1 MHSDLPHKFLLTVY
15 HLPMNFNSIANC
27 ANGTL
32 HTVVWKWTLY
42 KVRVALS
49 KPIHAITARIGPP
62 GANHGSFI
70 AKPSSCNL
78 HSTLQATPPN
88 LASNPRFPF
97 RILSRSFGKKLIFS
111 KVARQ
116 NPERKAWVRGYT
128 QLPLSHII
136 SADAEPPASAQRLF
150 LSVYSMT

>member
-1 MHSDLPHKFLLTVY
+1 M
-15 HLPMNFNSIANC
+15 
-27 ANGTL
+27 
-32 HTVVWKWTLY
+32 
-42 KVRVALS
+42 RVALS

-62 GANHGSFI
+62 SANHGSFT
-70 AKPSSCNL
+70 AKPSSCNV

-97 RILSRSFGKKLIFS
+97 RILSCSFGKKLIFS

-128 QLPLSHII
+128 QLPLSHILA
-136 SADAEPPASAQRLF
+136 ADAEPPKSVQRLF
-150 LSVYSMT
+150 LCSAQYDITKRVKWVLINRICSTGSVAICMKKLFPMHLCICAQSQFID